1 MYDLDE
7 QKPIDER
14 EEAIEEEEPT
24 LEDFDTVMQQFFQD
38 AYAITK
44 AYNNYDEKILIQAI
58 ENLTQYVGFLDY
70 FVHTF
75 DFKEFQA
82 KKEEANKPKLIVQS
96 GIQLA

>member
-1 MYDLDE
+1 MSELDE
-7 QKPIDER
+7 RPI
-14 EEAIEEEEPT
+14 EENEVATEEEEPT
-24 LEDFDTVMQQFFQD
+24 LEDFDTIMQQFFQD

-82 KKEEANKPKLIVQS
+82 KKEEANKPKLYVQP